1 MRILFMG
8 TPEFAV
14 ATLDKLMGSAHEVV
28 GVVTIP
34 DKPMGR
40 GLQFGQSAVK
50 KYAAAQ
56 GLHVLQPEKLRD
68 EAFVE
73 AVRALQPDLAVVVAF
88 RMLPEIVWSLPKLGT
103 INLHASL
110 LPQYRGAAP
119 INWAIIR
126 GEIQSGVTTFF
137 INEEIDKG
145 NLLMQAKVDIPADWD
160 AGKLHDA
167 LMAVG
172 ADLVLQTVDGLQA
185 GSLQAKPQLPTGDL
199 KTAPKIHKE
208 DCKIDWQKSAVE
220 IQNLVRGMSPY
231 PAAFTTINGKILKIF
246 STQIETSPLELNEI
260 GDVYIS
266 DKKQNLVVKTGNG
279 LLKINEL
286 QLEGKKRMQAHE
298 LLRGLNDEWKRFI

>member
-14 ATLDKLMGSAHEVV
+14 ATLEKLVGSGHEVV

-40 GLQFGQSAVK
+40 GLQLGQSAVK
-50 KYAAAQ
+50 KYAVAQ

-68 EAFVE
+68 PAFVE
-73 AVRALQPDLAVVVAF
+73 ALHALQPDLAVVVAF

-126 GEIQSGVTTFF
+126 GETQSGVTTFF

-145 NLLMQAKVDIPADWD
+145 NLLMQAAVDIPADWN
-160 AGKLHDA
+160 AGNLHDA

-172 ADLVLQTVDGLQA
+172 ADLVLQTVDALQA
-185 GSLQAKPQLPTGDL
+185 GKLQAKPQLPTDDL

-208 DCKIDWQKSAVE
+208 DCKIDWQKSAHE
-220 IQNLVRGMSPY
+220 IHNLVRGMSPY
-231 PAAFTTINGKILKIF
+231 PAAFTTVNGKILKIF
-246 STQIETSPLELNEI
+246 STEIESSVLELAEI

-266 DKKQNLVVKTGNG
+266 DKKEKLIVKTGEG

-286 QLEGKKRMQAHE
+286 QLEGKKRMQVQD
-298 LLRGLNDEWKRFI
+298 LLRGLNEEWGQFV